1 MNTVPLRLLDCLG
14 LLPGAVFGFVVC
26 DLTGGAR
33 EAVEGGKEEEAVEE
47 EAGGGGGGGGRSR
60 IADGEGILMLSMP
73 WDCDDVDV
81 DVDVDIDVECIL
93 V

>member
-26 DLTGGAR
+26 DLAGGAR

-47 EAGGGGGGGGRSR
+47 EAAGGGGGGGGRSR

-81 DVDVDIDVECIL
+81 DIDVECIL